1 MSKLRQL
8 GHKLTFFGNLL
19 PRNQDQNLP
28 LVFCKIWTS
37 KITSNG
43 RWLRDTVLLGEEEVV
58 FTPREITGG
67 WLKSTACGNASSQA
81 LSQPPMKM
89 HYQANRLCKMHL
101 HRRLAALRP
110 FFLYHRRVI
119 TKTACGIKR
128 GRRRCTLFY

>member
-37 KITSNG
+37 KIASNG

-58 FTPREITGG
+58 FTPREITG
-67 WLKSTACGNASSQA
+67 CGNETFTQTAVGSSETA
-81 LSQPPMKM
+81 LFIPQTRD
-89 HYQANRLCKMHL
+89 N
-101 HRRLAALRP
+101 
-110 FFLYHRRVI
+110 
-119 TKTACGIKR
+119 
-128 GRRRCTLFY
+128 